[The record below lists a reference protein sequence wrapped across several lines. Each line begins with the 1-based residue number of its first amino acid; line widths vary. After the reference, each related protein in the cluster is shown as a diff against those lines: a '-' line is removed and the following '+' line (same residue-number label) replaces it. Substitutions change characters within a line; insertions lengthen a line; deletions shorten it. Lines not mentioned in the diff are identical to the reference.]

1 MRPFTHVQTQRYLDA
16 LFVGESPSGTSP
28 ARTHLESC
36 ASCRAHFDRLAAAD
50 RALAGEEDGPGPF
63 ERTFTR
69 RCVESALETATT
81 RVPAL
86 YRAAAWL
93 AAALVVVGA
102 GTLLWRT
109 ADERGE
115 TRQTPE
121 WKARGG
127 GFEGH
132 ALELLCGDVVR
143 RSLAGGDTPAR
154 QVHCPLAGDLKIA
167 AMNISR
173 DVTLPYLTL
182 VSVSADGVANRL
194 LPEKPEAG
202 TISMRVGELA
212 RMVGLGEGIRL
223 AVNHTPG
230 KWRVVGLF
238 TAQPLRAEELQ
249 TRLAADDGPR
259 AGPGEQRVEWTLFVE
274 P

>member
-1 MRPFTHVQTQRYLDA
+1 MRPFSHTQTHRYLDA
-16 LFVGESPSGTSP
+16 LFVGESPPGAQQ
-28 ARTHLESC
+28 ARSHLEGC
-36 ASCRAHFDRLAAAD
+36 ASCQAHFDRLAAAD
-50 RALAGEEDGPGPF
+50 RALAGNEGGPGPF

-69 RCVESALETATT
+69 GCVESALEAATP
-81 RVPAL
+81 RAPL
-86 YRAAAWL
+86 SYRTSAWL
-93 AAALVVVGA
+93 VAALAVMGA
-102 GTLLWRT
+102 GTLLWRAVDSRSET
-109 ADERGE
+109 APA
-115 TRQTPE
+115 PE
-121 WKARGG
+121 SRARGG

-132 ALELLCGDVVR
+132 ALELLCVDSAR
-143 RSLAGGDTPAR
+143 RSLAGGDAPER
-154 QVHCPLAGDLKIA
+154 QVRCPLTGDLKIA

-173 DVTLPYLTL
+173 DGALPYLTL

-202 TISMRVGELA
+202 TISMRVGELV

-238 TAQPLRAEELQ
+238 TAQPLRADELQ
-249 TRLAADDGPR
+249 ARLAAGDGPR